1 MALIHMLE
9 TNENYKTTSQY
20 SNHLLVLPSKAAL
33 DLFPPGERER
43 ERVRAAKDVM
53 RKHIR
58 RKVNR
63 TEAAETS

>member
-1 MALIHMLE
+1 M
-9 TNENYKTTSQY
+9 KTI
-20 SNHLLVLPSKAAL
+20 K
-33 DLFPPGERER
+33 PPLNIQTIFWFYPQRPHWIYFHQERER
-43 ERVRAAKDVM
+43 ERVRATKDVM